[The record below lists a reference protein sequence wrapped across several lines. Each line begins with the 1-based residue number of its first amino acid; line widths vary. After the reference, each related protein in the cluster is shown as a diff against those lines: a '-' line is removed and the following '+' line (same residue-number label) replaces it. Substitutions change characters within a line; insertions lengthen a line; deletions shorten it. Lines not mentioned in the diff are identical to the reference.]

1 MRRTP
6 RRSGGFF
13 RDAMS
18 HVHRVGR
25 HVDNFMRQNGAR
37 MRDIAQIVAP
47 LLAVEAPALAAGVA
61 TAGQGFASY
70 ASLRDQLDGGASR
83 GH

>member
-1 MRRTP
+1 
-6 RRSGGFF
+6 
-13 RDAMS
+13 MS

-47 LLAVEAPALAAGVA
+47 LLAAEAPALAAGVA
-61 TAGQGFASY
+61 TVGQGFASY